1 MKSLDLHSMLVEAMS
16 KSDHV
21 LIVGFGRGG
30 QTVGRVLA
38 QEDIPYFALDL
49 DIARVQVARSAGEPV
64 SFGDAKRRKY
74 WKPPVWDGRKWWW
87 LRSTICTKRNTF

>member
-1 MKSLDLHSMLVEAMS
+1 MKSLDLHSMLVETMS

-21 LIVGFGRGG
+21 LIVGFSRGE

-49 DIARVQVARSAGEPV
+49 DIARVQVAGSAGKKV
-64 SFGDAKRRKY
+64 SFNDEKRKSIGSQ
-74 WKPPVWDGRKWWW
+74 PVQDRRKWW
-87 LRSTICTKRNTF
+87 

>member
-1 MKSLDLHSMLVEAMS
+1 MS

-64 SFGDAKRRKY
+64 SFGDAKRRE
-74 WKPPVWDGRKWWW
+74 VLEAAGLGRAKMVVVT
-87 LRSTICTKRNTF
+87 LN